1 MTMSF
6 LLEILPICRR
16 LCRPESRR
24 YKRGRQVSRQR
35 EARPYLAEWPNS
47 AAFHREITVRPAR
60 RGGESTQKKL
70 KHSTIESSP
79 SNWRKSQLSILCA

>member
-6 LLEILPICRR
+6 LLEILPFCRR
-16 LCRPESRR
+16 LCRAAPKVGR
-24 YKRGRQVSRQR
+24 YKRGRQASRQR

-47 AAFHREITVRPAR
+47 AAFHREITVQPAR

-70 KHSTIESSP
+70 IHSTIES
-79 SNWRKSQLSILCA
+79 